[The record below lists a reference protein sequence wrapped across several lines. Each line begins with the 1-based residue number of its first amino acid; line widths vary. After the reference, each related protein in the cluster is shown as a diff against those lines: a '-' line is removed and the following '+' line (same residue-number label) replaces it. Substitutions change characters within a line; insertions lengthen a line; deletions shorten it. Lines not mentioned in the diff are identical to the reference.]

1 MPIKIRLGPPKQP
14 QSTETPQKTRRK
26 LTPRRLPLQISL
38 DQPGRVRV
46 GHMLM
51 LLSTSH
57 ATFYRKM
64 AQGIYPKP
72 DGHDGH
78 DGRPYWRT
86 ETVRD
91 LLSK

>member
-1 MPIKIRLGPPKQP
+1 MPITIHRGPPKQTL
-14 QSTETPQKTRRK
+14 STGTPQAIRRK
-26 LTPRRLPLQISL
+26 HTSRRLPLQLSL

-46 GHMLM
+46 GHMLE

-64 AQGIYPKP
+64 KQGIYPKP
-72 DGHDGH
+72 DGHDGK
-78 DGRPYWRT
+78 RPYWRT
-86 ETVRD
+86 DTVRD